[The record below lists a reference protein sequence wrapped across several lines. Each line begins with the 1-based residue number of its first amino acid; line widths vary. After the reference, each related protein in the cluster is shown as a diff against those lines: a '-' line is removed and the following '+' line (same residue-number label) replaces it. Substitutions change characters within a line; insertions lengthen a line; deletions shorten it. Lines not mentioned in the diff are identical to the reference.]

1 MSLGTDFRFAW
12 RSLYREKG
20 LAGHGHPHPDA
31 GHWRQCGDLR
41 RGRGVWL
48 RPLVNKDEDRLIDIR
63 QILGGAGAALGVVL
77 SWPMAAV
84 LARYAS
90 RFSVRA
96 LDLTVPVVA
105 SNVGGLPET
114 IDDGVSGFLCPPD
127 AADAMAD
134 RGVELLT
141 DEARHES
148 IARAA
153 AEVVRSRY
161 CAELIVPL
169 YEKAY
174 ENGLRGRGAPGHG
187 G

>member
-1 MSLGTDFRFAW
+1 
-12 RSLYREKG
+12 
-20 LAGHGHPHPDA
+20 
-31 GHWRQCGDLR
+31 
-41 RGRGVWL
+41 
-48 RPLVNKDEDRLIDIR
+48 
-63 QILGGAGAALGVVL
+63 
-77 SWPMAAV
+77 MAAV

-141 DEARHES
+141 DVARHES
-148 IARAA
+148 IARAG
-153 AEVVRSRY
+153 AEAVRSRY
-161 CAELIVPL
+161 CGELIVPL

-174 ENGLRGRGAPGHG
+174 ENVLRRRGAPGHG